1 MMKKL
6 YKYSAIAAVLMS
18 ASLASCNHEEADIF
32 DQSAAH
38 RTEEARK
45 MYKDILLDKGGKWQM
60 EYFTTEEEHGYVYL
74 FTFRN
79 DGTVTI
85 SGNNEFISKLTNI
98 DSNTP
103 SYGSETSLWTI
114 LSDNGPVLS
123 FNSYNR
129 IFHLFA
135 DPEDIPGTERD
146 EQGYGH
152 KGDYEFDLMKYSNDT
167 LYIEGKKNGAE
178 IIMTRIAPE
187 TDDETYLNEVVAL
200 ADSFFNAKI
209 PTVYVNLPGG
219 YRHVVLDGAS
229 QLPKFYPETGDY
241 ISEWEGRNAII
252 THDGFTLG
260 HPLSLRDSIDG
271 NDYSIQHFIRQKD
284 GSLLCTDDNR
294 ITITADALSKVA
306 TDRKLTWR
314 VDGGK
319 SKGELG
325 TLFNSITKEMK
336 AYNGS
341 SLNYANFGYT
351 SYKETDYFNTLFVY
365 IKMKQAGRF
374 SVITFPY
381 EVSVIDK
388 ETFKVT
394 FLTDQ
399 FDKNTLVYLS
409 KCPSLQAFVNKMG
422 SITLK
427 CSSSSVLAPI
437 TMVETDAADAS
448 SYLVLNVQ

>member
-6 YKYSAIAAVLMS
+6 YKFSAIAAVLMS

-45 MYKDILLDKGGKWQM
+45 MYKEILLDKGGKWQM

-85 SGNNEFISKLTNI
+85 SGNNEYITKLTNI
-98 DSNTP
+98 DSNVP
-103 SYGSETSLWTI
+103 SYGSETSMWTI

-123 FNSYNR
+123 FNSYNT

-135 DPEDIPGTERD
+135 TPEDIPGTERD

-152 KGDYEFDLMKYSNDT
+152 SGDYEFDLMKFSNDT
-167 LYIEGKKNGAE
+167 LYLEGKKNGAE

-187 TDDETYLNEVVAL
+187 TDDKTYLNEVVAL
-200 ADSFFNAKI
+200 ADSFFNAKV
-209 PTVYVNLPGG
+209 PAVYVNLPGG
-219 YRHVVLDGAS
+219 YRHVVLDGAT

-241 ISEWEGRNAII
+241 ITEYVGRNAII

-260 HPLSLRDSIDG
+260 KPLTLRDSIDG
-271 NDYSIQHFIRQKD
+271 NDYTIQHFIRQKD

-294 ITITADALSKVA
+294 ITITADALNKVVG
-306 TDRKLTWR
+306 DERLLWR
-314 VDGGK
+314 VNAADC
-319 SKGELG
+319 KGELG
-325 TLFNSITKEMK
+325 TAFAGLNTGFK

-341 SLNYANFGYT
+341 SLVHFNIGLNVLNNTKSPYT
-351 SYKETDYFNTLFVY
+351 MVVRIKTKRGSYLNMSVPYTVEYIGKDEIKFVLGEMDNN
-365 IKMKQAGRF
+365 MK
-374 SVITFPY
+374 TF
-381 EVSVIDK
+381 IDK
-388 ETFKVT
+388 VPAFKTMMNKLASSTF
-394 FLTDQ
+394 
-399 FDKNTLVYLS
+399 
-409 KCPSLQAFVNKMG
+409 
-422 SITLK
+422 K
-427 CSSSSVLAPI
+427 CSSNSLIAPVNMVLTDSS
-437 TMVETDAADAS
+437 DAS
-448 SYLVLNVQ
+448 SALGISIQ

>member
-1 MMKKL
+1 MMNKL
-6 YKYSAIAAVLMS
+6 YKFSTFAAL
-18 ASLASCNHEEADIF
+18 LAGVALSSCNNEEADIF

-38 RTEEARK
+38 RTEEAK
-45 MYKDILLDKGGKWQM
+45 QMYKDILVDQGGKWQM
-60 EYFTTEEEHGYVYL
+60 EYFTTEDEHGYVYL
-74 FTFRN
+74 FTFKK
-79 DGTVTI
+79 DGSVKI
-85 SGNNEFISKLTNI
+85 SGHNEYITKITNNVANYSSF
-98 DSNTP
+98 
-103 SYGSETSLWTI
+103 GSEESLWDVI
-114 LSDNGPVLS
+114 SDNGPVLT
-123 FNSYNR
+123 FNSYNKY
-129 IFHLFA
+129 FHLFA
-135 DPEDIPGTERD
+135 DPEDVPDTELD

-152 KGDYEFDLMKYSNDT
+152 SGDYEFDLMKFSNDT
-167 LYIEGKKNGAE
+167 LYLEGKKHGAS
-178 IIMTRIAPE
+178 IIMTRIPST

-209 PTVYVNLPGG
+209 PAVYVNLPGG

-241 ISEWEGRNAII
+241 ITEWVGRNAII

-260 HPLSLRDSIDG
+260 HPLTLRDSIDG
-271 NDYSIQHFIRQKD
+271 NDYTIQHFIRQKD

-306 TDRKLTWR
+306 TDKKLTWR
-314 VDGGK
+314 IDGAK
-319 SKGELG
+319 SKGDLG
-325 TLFNSITKEMK
+325 TFFNGITKDMK

-341 SLNYANFGYT
+341 SLSYMNFGYT
-351 SYKETDYFNTLFVY
+351 NYKETDYVNTLFVY

-381 EVSVIDK
+381 EVSVIDN

-399 FDKNTLVYLS
+399 LDQNTTVYLS
-409 KCPSLQAFVNKMG
+409 KCPSLQAFINKLG

-427 CSSSSVLAPI
+427 CSSSSVLAPV
-437 TMVETDAADAS
+437 TMVETDVADAS
-448 SYLVLNVQ
+448 SYLVLSVQ

>member
-6 YKYSAIAAVLMS
+6 YKFSAIAAVLMS

-45 MYKDILLDKGGKWQM
+45 MYKEILLDKGGKWQM
-60 EYFTTEEEHGYVYL
+60 EYFTTEQEHGYVYL

-152 KGDYEFDLMKYSNDT
+152 SGDYEFDLMKYSNDT
-167 LYIEGKKNGAE
+167 IYLEGKKNGAD

-209 PTVYVNLPGG
+209 PAVYVNLPGG
-219 YRHVVLDGAS
+219 YRHVVLDGAT

-241 ISEWEGRNAII
+241 ITEYVGRNAII

-260 HPLSLRDSIDG
+260 KPLTLRDSIDG
-271 NDYSIQHFIRQKD
+271 NDYTIQHFIRQKD

-294 ITITADALSKVA
+294 ITITADALNKVVG
-306 TDRKLTWR
+306 DERLLWR
-314 VDGGK
+314 VNAADC
-319 SKGELG
+319 KGELG
-325 TLFNSITKEMK
+325 TAFAGLNTGFK

-341 SLNYANFGYT
+341 SLVHFNIGLNVLNNTKSPYT
-351 SYKETDYFNTLFVY
+351 MVVRIKTKRGSYLNMSVPYTVEYIGKDEIKFVLGEMDSN
-365 IKMKQAGRF
+365 MK
-374 SVITFPY
+374 TF
-381 EVSVIDK
+381 IDK
-388 ETFKVT
+388 VPAFQTMMNKLASSTF
-394 FLTDQ
+394 
-399 FDKNTLVYLS
+399 
-409 KCPSLQAFVNKMG
+409 
-422 SITLK
+422 K
-427 CSSSSVLAPI
+427 CSSNSLIAPVNMVLTDSS
-437 TMVETDAADAS
+437 DAS
-448 SYLVLNVQ
+448 SALGISIQ

>member
-1 MMKKL
+1 M
-6 YKYSAIAAVLMS
+6 
-18 ASLASCNHEEADIF
+18 
-32 DQSAAH
+32 
-38 RTEEARK
+38 
-45 MYKDILLDKGGKWQM
+45 
-60 EYFTTEEEHGYVYL
+60 
-74 FTFRN
+74 
-79 DGTVTI
+79 
-85 SGNNEFISKLTNI
+85 
-98 DSNTP
+98 
-103 SYGSETSLWTI
+103 
-114 LSDNGPVLS
+114 
-123 FNSYNR
+123 
-129 IFHLFA
+129 
-135 DPEDIPGTERD
+135 
-146 EQGYGH
+146 
-152 KGDYEFDLMKYSNDT
+152 
-167 LYIEGKKNGAE
+167 
-178 IIMTRIAPE
+178 
-187 TDDETYLNEVVAL
+187 
-200 ADSFFNAKI
+200 
-209 PTVYVNLPGG
+209 
-219 YRHVVLDGAS
+219 
-229 QLPKFYPETGDY
+229 
-241 ISEWEGRNAII
+241 
-252 THDGFTLG
+252 
-260 HPLSLRDSIDG
+260 
-271 NDYSIQHFIRQKD
+271 
-284 GSLLCTDDNR
+284 
-294 ITITADALSKVA
+294 A

>member
-6 YKYSAIAAVLMS
+6 YKFSAIAAVLMS

-32 DQSAAH
+32 DQNAAH

-45 MYKDILLDKGGKWQM
+45 MYKEILLDKGGKWQM

-85 SGNNEFISKLTNI
+85 SGNNEYITKLTNI
-98 DSNTP
+98 DSNVP
-103 SYGSETSLWTI
+103 SYGSETSMWTI

-123 FNSYNR
+123 FNSYNT

-135 DPEDIPGTERD
+135 TPEDIPGTERD

-152 KGDYEFDLMKYSNDT
+152 SGDYEFDLMKYSNDT
-167 LYIEGKKNGAE
+167 IYLEGKKNGAD

-200 ADSFFNAKI
+200 ADSFFNAKV
-209 PTVYVNLPGG
+209 PAVYVNLPGG
-219 YRHVVLDGAS
+219 YRHVVLDGAT

-241 ISEWEGRNAII
+241 ITEYVGRNAII

-260 HPLSLRDSIDG
+260 KPLTLRDSIDG
-271 NDYSIQHFIRQKD
+271 NDYTIQHFIRQKD

-294 ITITADALSKVA
+294 ITITADALNKVVG
-306 TDRKLTWR
+306 DERLLWR
-314 VDGGK
+314 VNAADC
-319 SKGELG
+319 KGELG
-325 TLFNSITKEMK
+325 TAFAGLNTGFK

-341 SLNYANFGYT
+341 SLVHFNIGLNVLNNTKSPYT
-351 SYKETDYFNTLFVY
+351 MVVRIKTKRGSYLNMSVPYTVEYIGKDEIKFVLGEMDSN
-365 IKMKQAGRF
+365 MK
-374 SVITFPY
+374 TF
-381 EVSVIDK
+381 IDK
-388 ETFKVT
+388 VPAFQTMMNKLASSTF
-394 FLTDQ
+394 
-399 FDKNTLVYLS
+399 
-409 KCPSLQAFVNKMG
+409 
-422 SITLK
+422 K
-427 CSSSSVLAPI
+427 CSSNSLIAPVNMVLTDSS
-437 TMVETDAADAS
+437 DAS
-448 SYLVLNVQ
+448 SALGISIQ

>member
-6 YKYSAIAAVLMS
+6 YKFSAIAAVLMS

-45 MYKDILLDKGGKWQM
+45 MYKEILLDKGGKWQM

-85 SGNNEFISKLTNI
+85 SGNNEYITKLTNI
-98 DSNTP
+98 DSNVP
-103 SYGSETSLWTI
+103 SYGSETSMWTI

-123 FNSYNR
+123 FNSYNT

-135 DPEDIPGTERD
+135 TPEDIPGTERD

-152 KGDYEFDLMKYSNDT
+152 SGDYEFDLMKFSNDT
-167 LYIEGKKNGAE
+167 LYLEGKKNGAE

-200 ADSFFNAKI
+200 ADSFFNAKV
-209 PTVYVNLPGG
+209 PAVYVNLPGG
-219 YRHVVLDGAS
+219 YRHVVLDGAT

-241 ISEWEGRNAII
+241 ITEYVGRNAII

-260 HPLSLRDSIDG
+260 KPLTLRDSIDG
-271 NDYSIQHFIRQKD
+271 NDYTIQHFIRQKD

-294 ITITADALSKVA
+294 ITITADALNKVVG
-306 TDRKLTWR
+306 DERLLWR
-314 VDGGK
+314 VNAADC
-319 SKGELG
+319 KGELG
-325 TLFNSITKEMK
+325 TAFAGLNTGFK

-341 SLNYANFGYT
+341 SLVHFNIGLNVLNNTKSPYT
-351 SYKETDYFNTLFVY
+351 MVVRIKTKRGSYLNMSVPYTVEYIGKDEIKFVLGEMDSN
-365 IKMKQAGRF
+365 MK
-374 SVITFPY
+374 TF
-381 EVSVIDK
+381 IDK
-388 ETFKVT
+388 VPAFKTMMNKLASSTF
-394 FLTDQ
+394 
-399 FDKNTLVYLS
+399 
-409 KCPSLQAFVNKMG
+409 
-422 SITLK
+422 K
-427 CSSSSVLAPI
+427 CSSNSLIAPVNMVLTDSS
-437 TMVETDAADAS
+437 DAS
-448 SYLVLNVQ
+448 SALGISIQ

>member
-6 YKYSAIAAVLMS
+6 YKFSAIAAVLMS

-32 DQSAAH
+32 DQNAAH

-45 MYKDILLDKGGKWQM
+45 MYKEILLDKGGKWQM

-85 SGNNEFISKLTNI
+85 SGNNEYITKLTNI
-98 DSNTP
+98 DSNVP
-103 SYGSETSLWTI
+103 SYGSETSMWTI

-123 FNSYNR
+123 FNSYNT

-135 DPEDIPGTERD
+135 TPEDIPGTERD

-152 KGDYEFDLMKYSNDT
+152 SGDYEFDLMKFSNDT
-167 LYIEGKKNGAE
+167 LYLEGKKNGAE

-200 ADSFFNAKI
+200 ADSFFNAKV
-209 PTVYVNLPGG
+209 PAVYVNLPGG
-219 YRHVVLDGAS
+219 YRHVVLDGAT

-241 ISEWEGRNAII
+241 ITEYVGRNAII

-260 HPLSLRDSIDG
+260 KPLTLRDSIDG
-271 NDYSIQHFIRQKD
+271 NDYTIQHFIRQKD

-294 ITITADALSKVA
+294 ITITADALNKVVG
-306 TDRKLTWR
+306 DERLLWR
-314 VDGGK
+314 VNAADC
-319 SKGELG
+319 KGELG
-325 TLFNSITKEMK
+325 TAFAGLNTGFK

-341 SLNYANFGYT
+341 SLVHFNIGLNVLNNTKSPYT
-351 SYKETDYFNTLFVY
+351 MVVRIKTKRGSYLNMSVPYTVEYTGKDEIKFVLGEMDSN
-365 IKMKQAGRF
+365 MK
-374 SVITFPY
+374 TF
-381 EVSVIDK
+381 IDK
-388 ETFKVT
+388 VPAFKTMMNKLASSTF
-394 FLTDQ
+394 
-399 FDKNTLVYLS
+399 
-409 KCPSLQAFVNKMG
+409 
-422 SITLK
+422 K
-427 CSSSSVLAPI
+427 CSSNSLIAPVNMVL
-437 TMVETDAADAS
+437 TDSGDAS
-448 SYLVLNVQ
+448 SALGISIQ

>member
-6 YKYSAIAAVLMS
+6 YKFSAIAAVLMS

-32 DQSAAH
+32 DQNAAH

-45 MYKDILLDKGGKWQM
+45 MYKEILLDKGGKWQM

-85 SGNNEFISKLTNI
+85 SGNNEYITKLTNI
-98 DSNTP
+98 DSNVP
-103 SYGSETSLWTI
+103 SYGSETSMWTI

-123 FNSYNR
+123 FNSYNT

-135 DPEDIPGTERD
+135 TPEDIPGTERD

-152 KGDYEFDLMKYSNDT
+152 SGDYEFDLMKYSNDT
-167 LYIEGKKNGAE
+167 LYLEGKKNGAE

-209 PTVYVNLPGG
+209 PAVYVNLPGG
-219 YRHVVLDGAS
+219 YRHVVLDGAT

-241 ISEWEGRNAII
+241 ITEYVGRNAII

-260 HPLSLRDSIDG
+260 KPLTLRDSIDG
-271 NDYSIQHFIRQKD
+271 NDYTIQHFIRQKD

-294 ITITADALSKVA
+294 ITITADALNKVVG
-306 TDRKLTWR
+306 DERLLWR
-314 VDGGK
+314 VDAADC
-319 SKGELG
+319 KGELG
-325 TLFNSITKEMK
+325 TAFAGLNTGFK

-341 SLNYANFGYT
+341 SLVHFNIGLNVLNNTKSPYT
-351 SYKETDYFNTLFVY
+351 MVVRIKTKRGSYLNMSVPYTVEYIGKDEIKFVLGEMDSN
-365 IKMKQAGRF
+365 MK
-374 SVITFPY
+374 TF
-381 EVSVIDK
+381 IDK
-388 ETFKVT
+388 VPAFQTMMNKLTSSTF
-394 FLTDQ
+394 
-399 FDKNTLVYLS
+399 
-409 KCPSLQAFVNKMG
+409 
-422 SITLK
+422 K
-427 CSSSSVLAPI
+427 CSSNSLIAPVNMVLTDSS
-437 TMVETDAADAS
+437 DAS
-448 SYLVLNVQ
+448 SALGISIQ

>member
-6 YKYSAIAAVLMS
+6 YKFSAIAAVLMS

-32 DQSAAH
+32 DQNAAH

-45 MYKDILLDKGGKWQM
+45 MYKEILLDKGGKWQM

-85 SGNNEFISKLTNI
+85 SGNNEYITKLTNI
-98 DSNTP
+98 DSNVP
-103 SYGSETSLWTI
+103 SYGSETSMWTI

-123 FNSYNR
+123 FNSYNT

-135 DPEDIPGTERD
+135 TPEDIPGTERD

-152 KGDYEFDLMKYSNDT
+152 SGDYEFDLMKFSNDT
-167 LYIEGKKNGAE
+167 LYLEGKKNGAE

-200 ADSFFNAKI
+200 ADSFFNAKV
-209 PTVYVNLPGG
+209 PAVYVNLPGG
-219 YRHVVLDGAS
+219 YRHVVLDGAT

-241 ISEWEGRNAII
+241 ITEYVGRNAII

-260 HPLSLRDSIDG
+260 KPLTLRDSIDG
-271 NDYSIQHFIRQKD
+271 NDYTIQHFIRQKD

-294 ITITADALSKVA
+294 ITITADALNKVVG
-306 TDRKLTWR
+306 DERLLWR
-314 VDGGK
+314 VNAADC
-319 SKGELG
+319 KGELG
-325 TLFNSITKEMK
+325 TAFAGLNTGFK

-341 SLNYANFGYT
+341 SLV
-351 SYKETDYFNTLFVY
+351 YFNIGLNVLNNTKSPYTMVVRIKTKRGSYLNMSVPYTVEYIGKDEIKFVLGEMDSN
-365 IKMKQAGRF
+365 MK
-374 SVITFPY
+374 TF
-381 EVSVIDK
+381 IDK
-388 ETFKVT
+388 VPAFKTMMNKLASSTF
-394 FLTDQ
+394 
-399 FDKNTLVYLS
+399 
-409 KCPSLQAFVNKMG
+409 
-422 SITLK
+422 K
-427 CSSSSVLAPI
+427 CSSNSLIAPVNMVL
-437 TMVETDAADAS
+437 TDSGDAS
-448 SYLVLNVQ
+448 SALGISIQ

>member
-6 YKYSAIAAVLMS
+6 YKFSAIAAVLMS

-32 DQSAAH
+32 DQNAAH

-45 MYKDILLDKGGKWQM
+45 MYKEILLDKGGKWQM

-85 SGNNEFISKLTNI
+85 SGNNEYITKLTNI
-98 DSNTP
+98 DSNVP

-123 FNSYNR
+123 FNSYNT

-135 DPEDIPGTERD
+135 TPEDIPGTERD

-152 KGDYEFDLMKYSNDT
+152 SGDYEFDLMKFSNDT
-167 LYIEGKKNGAE
+167 LYLEGKKNGAE

-200 ADSFFNAKI
+200 ADSFFNAKV
-209 PTVYVNLPGG
+209 PAVYVNLPGG
-219 YRHVVLDGAS
+219 YRHVVLDGAT

-241 ISEWEGRNAII
+241 ITEYVGRNAII

-260 HPLSLRDSIDG
+260 KPLTLRDSIDG
-271 NDYSIQHFIRQKD
+271 NDYTIQHFIRQKD

-294 ITITADALSKVA
+294 ITITADALNKVVG
-306 TDRKLTWR
+306 DERLLWR
-314 VDGGK
+314 VNAADC
-319 SKGELG
+319 KGELG
-325 TLFNSITKEMK
+325 TAFAGLNTGFK

-341 SLNYANFGYT
+341 SLVHFNIGLNVLNNTKSPYT
-351 SYKETDYFNTLFVY
+351 MVVRIKTKRGSYLNMSVPYTVEYIGKDEIKFVLGEMDSN
-365 IKMKQAGRF
+365 MK
-374 SVITFPY
+374 TF
-381 EVSVIDK
+381 IDK
-388 ETFKVT
+388 VPAFKTMMNKLASSTF
-394 FLTDQ
+394 
-399 FDKNTLVYLS
+399 
-409 KCPSLQAFVNKMG
+409 
-422 SITLK
+422 K
-427 CSSSSVLAPI
+427 CSSNSLIAPVNMVLTDSS
-437 TMVETDAADAS
+437 DAS
-448 SYLVLNVQ
+448 SALGISIQ

>member
-6 YKYSAIAAVLMS
+6 YKFSAIAAVLMS

-32 DQSAAH
+32 DQNAAH

-45 MYKDILLDKGGKWQM
+45 MYKEILLDKGGKWQM

-85 SGNNEFISKLTNI
+85 SGNNEYITKLTNI
-98 DSNTP
+98 DSNVP
-103 SYGSETSLWTI
+103 SYGSETSMWTI

-123 FNSYNR
+123 FNSYNT

-135 DPEDIPGTERD
+135 TPEDIPGTERD

-152 KGDYEFDLMKYSNDT
+152 SGDYEFDLMKFSNDT
-167 LYIEGKKNGAE
+167 LYLEGKKNGAE

-200 ADSFFNAKI
+200 ADSFFNAKV
-209 PTVYVNLPGG
+209 PAVYVNLPGG
-219 YRHVVLDGAS
+219 YRHVVLDGAT

-241 ISEWEGRNAII
+241 ITEYVGRNAII

-260 HPLSLRDSIDG
+260 KPLTLRDSIDG
-271 NDYSIQHFIRQKD
+271 NDYTIQHFIRQKD

-294 ITITADALSKVA
+294 ITITADALNKVVG
-306 TDRKLTWR
+306 DERLLWR
-314 VDGGK
+314 VNAADC
-319 SKGELG
+319 KGELG
-325 TLFNSITKEMK
+325 TAFAGLNTGFK

-341 SLNYANFGYT
+341 SLV
-351 SYKETDYFNTLFVY
+351 YFNIGLNVLNNTKSPYTMVVRIKTKRGSYLNMSVPYTVEYTGKDEIKFVLGEMDNN
-365 IKMKQAGRF
+365 MK
-374 SVITFPY
+374 TF
-381 EVSVIDK
+381 IDK
-388 ETFKVT
+388 VPAFQTMMNKLASSTF
-394 FLTDQ
+394 
-399 FDKNTLVYLS
+399 
-409 KCPSLQAFVNKMG
+409 
-422 SITLK
+422 K
-427 CSSSSVLAPI
+427 CSSNSLIAPVNMVLTDSS
-437 TMVETDAADAS
+437 DAS
-448 SYLVLNVQ
+448 SALGISIQ

>member
-6 YKYSAIAAVLMS
+6 YKFSAIAAVLMS

-32 DQSAAH
+32 DQNAAH

-45 MYKDILLDKGGKWQM
+45 MYKEILLDKGGKWQM

-85 SGNNEFISKLTNI
+85 SGNNEYITKLTNI
-98 DSNTP
+98 DSNVP
-103 SYGSETSLWTI
+103 SYGSETSMWTI

-123 FNSYNR
+123 FNSYNT

-135 DPEDIPGTERD
+135 TPEDIPGTERD

-152 KGDYEFDLMKYSNDT
+152 SGDYEFDLMKFSNDT
-167 LYIEGKKNGAE
+167 IYLEGKKNGAD

-200 ADSFFNAKI
+200 ADSFFNAKV
-209 PTVYVNLPGG
+209 PAVYVNLPGG
-219 YRHVVLDGAS
+219 YRHVVLDGAT

-241 ISEWEGRNAII
+241 ITEYVGRNAII

-260 HPLSLRDSIDG
+260 KPLTLRDSIDG
-271 NDYSIQHFIRQKD
+271 NDYTIQHFIRQKD

-294 ITITADALSKVA
+294 ITITADALNKVVG
-306 TDRKLTWR
+306 DERLLWR
-314 VDGGK
+314 VNAADC
-319 SKGELG
+319 KGELG
-325 TLFNSITKEMK
+325 TAFAGLNTGFK

-341 SLNYANFGYT
+341 SLVHFNIGLNVLNNTKSPYT
-351 SYKETDYFNTLFVY
+351 MVVRIKTKRGSYLNMSVPYTVEYIGKDEIKFVLGEMDSN
-365 IKMKQAGRF
+365 MK
-374 SVITFPY
+374 TF
-381 EVSVIDK
+381 IDK
-388 ETFKVT
+388 VPAFQTMMNKLASSTF
-394 FLTDQ
+394 
-399 FDKNTLVYLS
+399 
-409 KCPSLQAFVNKMG
+409 
-422 SITLK
+422 K
-427 CSSSSVLAPI
+427 CSSNSLIAPVNMVLTDSS
-437 TMVETDAADAS
+437 DAS
-448 SYLVLNVQ
+448 SALGISIQ

>member
-6 YKYSAIAAVLMS
+6 YKFSAIAAVLMS

-32 DQSAAH
+32 DQNAAH

-45 MYKDILLDKGGKWQM
+45 MYKEILLDKGGKWQM

-85 SGNNEFISKLTNI
+85 SGNNEYITKLTNI
-98 DSNTP
+98 DSNVP
-103 SYGSETSLWTI
+103 SYGSETSMWTI

-123 FNSYNR
+123 FNSYNT

-135 DPEDIPGTERD
+135 TPEDIPGTERD

-152 KGDYEFDLMKYSNDT
+152 SGDYEFDLMKFSNDT
-167 LYIEGKKNGAE
+167 LYLEGKKNGAE

-200 ADSFFNAKI
+200 ADSFFNAKV
-209 PTVYVNLPGG
+209 PAVYVNLPGG
-219 YRHVVLDGAS
+219 YRHVVLDGAT

-241 ISEWEGRNAII
+241 ITEYVGRNVII

-260 HPLSLRDSIDG
+260 KPLTLRDSIDG
-271 NDYSIQHFIRQKD
+271 NDYTIQHFIRQKD

-294 ITITADALSKVA
+294 ITITADALNKVVG
-306 TDRKLTWR
+306 DERLLWR
-314 VDGGK
+314 VNAADC
-319 SKGELG
+319 KGELG
-325 TLFNSITKEMK
+325 TAFAGLNTGFK

-341 SLNYANFGYT
+341 SLVHFNIGLNVLNNTKSPYT
-351 SYKETDYFNTLFVY
+351 MVVRIKTKRGSYLNMSVPYTVEYIGKDEIKFVLGEMDSN
-365 IKMKQAGRF
+365 MK
-374 SVITFPY
+374 TF
-381 EVSVIDK
+381 IDK
-388 ETFKVT
+388 VPAFKTMMNKLASSTF
-394 FLTDQ
+394 
-399 FDKNTLVYLS
+399 
-409 KCPSLQAFVNKMG
+409 
-422 SITLK
+422 K
-427 CSSSSVLAPI
+427 CSSNSLIAPVNMVLTDSS
-437 TMVETDAADAS
+437 DAS
-448 SYLVLNVQ
+448 SALGISIQ

>member
-1 MMKKL
+1 MMNKL
-6 YKYSAIAAVLMS
+6 YKFSAFAAL
-18 ASLASCNHEEADIF
+18 LAGFTLTSCNNEEADIF

-38 RTEEARK
+38 RTEEAKK
-45 MYKDILLDKGGKWQM
+45 MYKDILVDQGGKWQM

-74 FTFRN
+74 FTFN
-79 DGTVTI
+79 QDGSVKI
-85 SGNNEFISKLTNI
+85 SGHNEYITKITNI
-98 DSNTP
+98 EANYS
-103 SYGSETSLWTI
+103 SFGSEESLWDVI
-114 LSDNGPVLS
+114 SDNGPVLT
-123 FNSYNR
+123 FNSYNKY
-129 IFHLFA
+129 FHLFA
-135 DPEDIPGTERD
+135 DPEDVPDTEID

-152 KGDYEFDLMKYSNDT
+152 TGDYEFDLMKYSNDT
-167 LYIEGKKNGAE
+167 LYLEGKKHGAN
-178 IIMTRIAPE
+178 IIMTRIPAE

-209 PTVYVNLPGG
+209 PVVYVNLPGG
-219 YRHVVLDGAS
+219 YRHIVLNGAT
-229 QLPKFYPETGDY
+229 QLPVFYPETGDY
-241 ISEWEGRNAII
+241 ITEWVGRNAII

-260 HPLSLRDSIDG
+260 KPLTLRDSIDG
-271 NDYSIQHFIRQKD
+271 NDYTIQHFIRQKD
-284 GSLLCTDDNR
+284 GSLLCADDNR

-314 VDGGK
+314 IDGPK

-325 TLFNSITKEMK
+325 TLFNNITKEMK
-336 AYNGS
+336 SYNGS
-341 SLNYANFGYT
+341 SLNYMNFGYT

-399 FDKNTLVYLS
+399 FDNNTLVYLS

-422 SITLK
+422 SITLR

-448 SYLVLNVQ
+448 SYLVMNVQ

>member
-85 SGNNEFISKLTNI
+85 SGNNEYITKLTNI
-98 DSNTP
+98 DSNVP
-103 SYGSETSLWTI
+103 SYGSETSMWTI

-123 FNSYNR
+123 FNSYNT

-135 DPEDIPGTERD
+135 TPEDIPGTERD

-152 KGDYEFDLMKYSNDT
+152 SGDYEFDLMKFSNDT
-167 LYIEGKKNGAE
+167 LYLEGKKNGAE

-209 PTVYVNLPGG
+209 PAVYVNLPGG
-219 YRHVVLDGAS
+219 YRHVVLDGAT

-241 ISEWEGRNAII
+241 ITEYVGRNAII

-260 HPLSLRDSIDG
+260 KPLTLRDSIDG
-271 NDYSIQHFIRQKD
+271 NDYTIQHFIRQKD

-294 ITITADALSKVA
+294 ITITADALNKGVG
-306 TDRKLTWR
+306 DERLLWR
-314 VDGGK
+314 VNAADC
-319 SKGELG
+319 KGELG
-325 TLFNSITKEMK
+325 TAFAGLNTGFK

-341 SLNYANFGYT
+341 SLVHFNIGLNVLNNTKSPYT
-351 SYKETDYFNTLFVY
+351 MVVRIKTKRGSYLNMSVPYTVEYIGKDEIKFVLGEMDSN
-365 IKMKQAGRF
+365 MK
-374 SVITFPY
+374 TF
-381 EVSVIDK
+381 IDK
-388 ETFKVT
+388 VPAFQTMMNKLASSTF
-394 FLTDQ
+394 
-399 FDKNTLVYLS
+399 
-409 KCPSLQAFVNKMG
+409 
-422 SITLK
+422 K
-427 CSSSSVLAPI
+427 CSSNSLIAPVNMVLTDSS
-437 TMVETDAADAS
+437 DAS
-448 SYLVLNVQ
+448 SALGISIQ